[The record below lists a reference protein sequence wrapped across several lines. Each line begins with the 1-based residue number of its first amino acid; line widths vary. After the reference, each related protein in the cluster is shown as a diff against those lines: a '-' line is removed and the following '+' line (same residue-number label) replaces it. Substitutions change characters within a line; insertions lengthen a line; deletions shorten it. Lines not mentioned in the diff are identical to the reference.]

1 MVVLRLLQDMA
12 ESMRRPGLL
21 RKEQG
26 QHEEQR
32 QEQAREGH
40 FAATLAKIAIGRN
53 GRGSLSYSLSSLS
66 D

>member
-12 ESMRRPGLL
+12 ERVRRPGLL
-21 RKEQG
+21 CKEQG

-32 QEQAREGH
+32 QEQARESH
-40 FAATLAKIAIGRN
+40 FAATLAKIASGRN
-53 GRGSLSYSLSSLS
+53 GRAPFSYSLSSLS